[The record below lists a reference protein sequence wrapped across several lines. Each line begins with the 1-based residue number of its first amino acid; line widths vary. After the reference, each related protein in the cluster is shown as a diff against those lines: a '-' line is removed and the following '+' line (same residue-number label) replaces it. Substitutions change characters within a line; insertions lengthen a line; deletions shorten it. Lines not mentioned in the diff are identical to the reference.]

1 VAQLVEALRYT
12 TDTTGSIFEGFIG
25 IFRWINPSDRIMA
38 LGSTRSLT
46 EMSTRGLKAASPRYQ
61 LNVPIVMKLEI
72 SNFWY
77 TKGLSRPVM
86 R

>member
-1 VAQLVEALRYT
+1 MAQLVEALRYT
-12 TDTTGSIFEGFIG
+12 TDTTGSIFEGVIR

-46 EMSTRGLKAASPRYQ
+46 EMSTGGLKAASPCYQ
-61 LNVPIVMKLEI
+61 LNVPIVMKLES

-77 TKGLSRPVM
+77 TKGLFRPVM